1 MKNLQRLFKK
11 ASIETEVF
19 LEIPFNLKTLQ
30 RPRSQTQ
37 TCENYDPLYDSSVYL
52 RNLPF
57 ISFFALYFLV
67 FELCTKHC
75 TTLFQSCSI
84 NFFMYIIRNQNL
96 TNDSPVVRLLA
107 HKRLFAQLMVSF
119 FSFNVIK
126 TSIMNVVNTTKKTAF
141 RVRLAC
147 VAGVKRGRGR
157 GKLGVQNTAL
167 RGNSSFCAKNWN

>member
-19 LEIPFNLKTLQ
+19 LEIPFYLKPYRGQGLKHKHAKT
-30 RPRSQTQ
+30 T
-37 TCENYDPLYDSSVYL
+37 THFMTAVFINL

-67 FELCTKHC
+67 FELCTKNC
-75 TTLFQSCSI
+75 TALFQSYSI

-119 FSFNVIK
+119 FLS
-126 TSIMNVVNTTKKTAF
+126 M
-141 RVRLAC
+141 
-147 VAGVKRGRGR
+147 
-157 GKLGVQNTAL
+157 
-167 RGNSSFCAKNWN
+167 